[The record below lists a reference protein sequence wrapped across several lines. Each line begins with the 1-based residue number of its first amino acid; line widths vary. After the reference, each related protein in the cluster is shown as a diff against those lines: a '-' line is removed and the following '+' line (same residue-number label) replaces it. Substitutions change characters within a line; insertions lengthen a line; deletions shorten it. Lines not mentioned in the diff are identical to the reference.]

1 MKGTWDLETQEF
13 HGGQSW
19 RDCDNFVADFSV
31 TTTPLGAPKAAV
43 AAAKEA
49 LEHIQHYPNADCTDA
64 RMALAK
70 FCNWNAANL
79 LVGNGASE
87 FIDMLMR
94 VLPSGAFCAAPYLAS
109 YQEYHR
115 AARAANRPIMHL
127 PPTDGDV
134 PGQVTKCVNS
144 GASVMVFIRPNSPTG
159 ECLPLDALAEILTNA
174 PGMHILVDESFLPF
188 YGPDWHTQSALR
200 LIEQFPQQLIVVQS
214 WTKLW
219 SCAGLRLGSLCAS
232 EQWIRKLKK
241 IQTPW
246 SCNSVA
252 QAFVVDSAA
261 DNRYLQMTWTL
272 VPKWREMSVQHV
284 KELGWKVVNEN
295 DKWLPW
301 ILIKLPSSQMAAK
314 ACKVAL
320 SAGCPVRP
328 CVSYNLVDYIRVAVR
343 EPEVQDVLFNALK
356 AQMLTTK

>member
-43 AAAKEA
+43 EASKQA

-70 FCNWNAANL
+70 FCNWTAANL

-87 FIDMLMR
+87 FIDMMMR

-115 AARAANRPIMHL
+115 AARAANRPIKHL
-127 PPTDGDV
+127 PPADGDV
-134 PGQVTKCVNS
+134 PGQISRSVNS

-159 ECLPLDALAEILTNA
+159 ECLPLDALTSILTNA
-174 PGMHILVDESFLPF
+174 PDMHVLVDESFLPF
-188 YGPDWHTQSALR
+188 AGPSWHTQSALR

-219 SCAGLRLGSLCAS
+219 SCAGLRVGSLCAS

-252 QAFVVDSAA
+252 QAFVVDAAA
-261 DNRYLQMTWTL
+261 DNRYLELTWTL
-272 VPKWREMSVQHV
+272 VPRWREVSIRHV
-284 KELGWKVVNEN
+284 KDLGWKVVNEKE
-295 DKWLPW
+295 KWLPW
-301 ILIKLPSSQMAAK
+301 ILIKCPSSQIAAK

-328 CVSYNLVDYIRVAVR
+328 CVSYNLVEYIRVAVR

-356 AQMLTTK
+356 AKMLNA